1 MVKPVIIEETP
12 ISMVKLKDELK
23 CIKERDKELGEAANK
38 TEEYLNQ
45 FVSLETKKAEE
56 LRKKLEELKIT
67 RLKNEFIIKIIDL
80 MPKTVDQLKVILQ
93 GYIISL
99 SQEDMKRII
108 NVVNEFI
115 PAKK

>member
-23 CIKERDKELGEAANK
+23 SIKERDKELGGAGHK

-45 FVSLETKKAEE
+45 FVILETKKAEE

-67 RLKNEFIIKIIDL
+67 RLKNEFIIKITDL

-99 SQEDMKRII
+99 GQEDMKRIV